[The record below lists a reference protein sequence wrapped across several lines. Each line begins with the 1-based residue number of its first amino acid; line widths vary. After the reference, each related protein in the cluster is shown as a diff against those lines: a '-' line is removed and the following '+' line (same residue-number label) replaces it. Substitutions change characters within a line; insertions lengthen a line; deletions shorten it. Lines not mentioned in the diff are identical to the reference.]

1 MEEINKE
8 QEESLAVKTKAV
20 LIERIL
26 FGVSLVL
33 ILLVMLFFINKK
45 EGFHCDEIFSYGS
58 SNSTY
63 SNVFYS
69 DWKIDPE
76 KVFFD
81 EYIMQGNI
89 FDIIGNVKKYYIDN
103 TEEKDRLIKEKADEQ
118 ENTWRTRKEAIDYM
132 QVTGNGD
139 AFNFSS
145 VYWNQISDVHPPL
158 FYLIVNTVSS
168 IFQNSSSKYIIFGIN
183 VVFFILTAYFMR
195 KILIEINKKELS
207 ILTVLLYGLS
217 IAGISTVVFL
227 RMYMMLTFF
236 TIVFLYLNIKIVKN
250 DYHIDKR
257 KIIELIL
264 TTVGGFLT
272 QYFFCFYALL
282 VVIIMGIIFLI
293 KKKYK
298 ELAKYVGIFAVS
310 AIIGILIFPM
320 SLYHMFFGERGV
332 GFFANELYGPRL
344 KAFAELILNNFGAN
358 NIIGIALIIL
368 SIFVVI
374 IVKKKEN
381 LPIFCLISI
390 PVVCYIMIIA
400 KIAPYV
406 ELRYIMNVL
415 PIATI
420 FVVMMVGS
428 MFDNRTYEIL
438 LVAAMVI
445 GLTGYGFITQ
455 KPSYLYEGYNKYLEV
470 AEEHRD
476 CDYVYVGYL
485 LFNHIQ
491 FLPEFMTYENTM
503 LMAQEDLWW
512 IKDDEELKNKDEF
525 ILGVEVTAANDE
537 QVLQTVLDYTGF
549 DKYEVLIEPGTVSE
563 INNKIYRIYK

>member
-1 MEEINKE
+1 MEDKNKE
-8 QEESLAVKTKAV
+8 QESLAIKTKAV
-20 LIERIL
+20 LVERIL

-33 ILLVMLFFINKK
+33 IILVMLFFINKK

-69 DWKIDPE
+69 NCKIDQE

-81 EYIMQGNI
+81 EYVILFNI
-89 FDIIGNVKKYYIDN
+89 FYIIGNEKKYYIDN
-103 TEEKDRLIKEKADEQ
+103 TDEKDRLIREKADEQ
-118 ENTWRTRKEAIDYM
+118 ENTWRTREEAIDYM

-139 AFNFSS
+139 AFNISS

-158 FYLIVNTVSS
+158 FYAIVNVVSS
-168 IFQNSSSKYIIFGIN
+168 VFQNNSSKYIIFGIN
-183 VVFFILTAYFMR
+183 VVFFLLTAYFMR
-195 KILIEINKKELS
+195 KILIEIDKKELS

-236 TIVFLYLNIKIVKN
+236 TVVFLYLNIKIVKN
-250 DYHIDKR
+250 DFHVDKR

-293 KKKYK
+293 RKRYK
-298 ELAKYVGIFAVS
+298 ELAKYVGIFVVS
-310 AIIGILIFPM
+310 AIIGLLIFPM

-344 KAFAELILNNFGAN
+344 KAFTELILNNFGAN
-358 NIIGIALIIL
+358 NIIGIALLIL

-415 PIATI
+415 PITTI

-470 AEEHRD
+470 AEEYKD

-491 FLPEFMTYENTM
+491 FLPEYMTYENTM

-512 IKDDEELKNKDEF
+512 IKDDEKLKNSDEF

-537 QVLQTVLDYTGF
+537 EVLKTVLEYTGF
-549 DKYEVLIEPGTVSE
+549 DKYEVLMEPGEVQD

>member
-1 MEEINKE
+1 MEDKNKE
-8 QEESLAVKTKAV
+8 QESLAIKTKSV

-26 FGVSLVL
+26 FVVAL
-33 ILLVMLFFINKK
+33 ILIILVMIYFINKK

-76 KVFFD
+76 KLFFD
-81 EYIMQGNI
+81 EYVMQGNI
-89 FDIIGNVKKYYIDN
+89 FDVIKNVKYYYIDN
-103 TEEKDRLIKEKADEQ
+103 TEEKERLIREKADEQ
-118 ENTWRTRKEAIDYM
+118 ENTWRTREEAIDYM

-158 FYLIVNTVSS
+158 FYTLVNAVSS
-168 IFQNSSSKYIIFGIN
+168 VIQNNSTKYIIFGIN
-183 VVFFILTAYFMR
+183 VVFFVLTAYFMR
-195 KILIEINKKELS
+195 KILIEIKKKELAV
-207 ILTVLLYGLS
+207 LAVLLYGLS
-217 IAGISTVVFL
+217 MAGISTVIFL
-227 RMYMMLTFF
+227 RMYMILTFF
-236 TIVFLYLNIKIVKN
+236 TVVFLYLNIRIINN

-257 KIIELIL
+257 KVVELIL

-282 VVIIMGIIFLI
+282 VVIIMSIIFLM

-298 ELAKYVGIFAVS
+298 ELLKYIVIFVVS

-332 GFFANELYGPRL
+332 GYFANEAYGPRL
-344 KAFAELILNNFGAN
+344 RAFAELILNNFGAN
-358 NIIGIALIIL
+358 NIIGIALLIL
-368 SIFVVI
+368 SVFVVI

-390 PVVCYIMIIA
+390 PIICYIMIIA

-428 MFDNRTYEIL
+428 MFDNRNYEIL
-438 LVAAMVI
+438 LVAVMIV
-445 GLTGYGFITQ
+445 GLSGYGFITQ

-470 AEEHRD
+470 AEEYKD

-491 FLPEFMTYENTM
+491 FLPEYMTYENTM

-512 IKDDEELKNKDEF
+512 IEDDEKLKNADEF

-537 QVLQTVLDYTGF
+537 EVLQTVLDYTGF
-549 DKYEVLIEPGTVSE
+549 DKYEVLIEPGEVQD

>member
-20 LIERIL
+20 IIERIL
-26 FGVSLVL
+26 FIVAL
-33 ILLVMLFFINKK
+33 ILIILVMTFFINKK

-58 SNSTY
+58 SNSNY
-63 SNVFYS
+63 SNTFYS
-69 DWKIDPE
+69 YWKIDPE
-76 KVFFD
+76 KLFFD

-103 TEEKDRLIKEKADEQ
+103 TEERDRLIKEKEDEQ
-118 ENTWRTRKEAIDYM
+118 VEKWRTREEAIDYM

-158 FYLIVNTVSS
+158 FYAIVNVVSS
-168 IFQNSSSKYIIFGIN
+168 VFQNNSSKYIIFGIN
-183 VVFFILTAYFMR
+183 VVFFLLTAYFMR
-195 KILIEINKKELS
+195 KILIEIDKKELS

-236 TIVFLYLNIKIVKN
+236 TVVFLYLNIKIVKN
-250 DYHIDKR
+250 DFHVDKR

-293 KKKYK
+293 RKKYK
-298 ELAKYVGIFAVS
+298 ELAKYAGIFITS
-310 AIIGILIFPM
+310 AIIGLLIFPM

-332 GFFANELYGPRL
+332 GFFANADYLMRL
-344 KAFAELILNNFGAN
+344 KTFTELILNNFGAN
-358 NIIGIALIIL
+358 NIIGIALLIL

-374 IVKKKEN
+374 IIKRKEN

-400 KIAPYV
+400 QIAPYT

-415 PIATI
+415 PITTI

-445 GLTGYGFITQ
+445 GLTGYGFLTQ
-455 KPSYLYEGYNKYLEV
+455 KPIGLYEGYNDYLEV
-470 AEEHRD
+470 AEENKD
-476 CDYVYVGYL
+476 LDLVYVGYSF
-485 LFNHIQ
+485 FNHIQ
-491 FLPEFMTYENTM
+491 FLPEYMIYDKCLLMSQSDLYWLEN
-503 LMAQEDLWW
+503 
-512 IKDDEELKNKDEF
+512 DEELKDKDEF
-525 ILGVEVTAANDE
+525 ILSVEVTSANDE
-537 QVLQTVLDYTGF
+537 EVLKTVLEYTGF
-549 DKYEVLIEPGTVSE
+549 DKYEVLMEPGGVQD

>member
-1 MEEINKE
+1 
-8 QEESLAVKTKAV
+8 
-20 LIERIL
+20 
-26 FGVSLVL
+26 
-33 ILLVMLFFINKK
+33 
-45 EGFHCDEIFSYGS
+45 
-58 SNSTY
+58 
-63 SNVFYS
+63 
-69 DWKIDPE
+69 
-76 KVFFD
+76 
-81 EYIMQGNI
+81 MQGNI

-103 TEEKDRLIKEKADEQ
+103 TDEKDRLIREKADEQ
-118 ENTWRTRKEAIDYM
+118 ENTWRTREEAIDYM

-139 AFNFSS
+139 AFNISS

-158 FYLIVNTVSS
+158 FYAIVNVVSS
-168 IFQNSSSKYIIFGIN
+168 VFQNNSSKYIIFGIN
-183 VVFFILTAYFMR
+183 VVFFLLTAYFMR
-195 KILIEINKKELS
+195 KILIEIDKKELS

-236 TIVFLYLNIKIVKN
+236 TVVFLYLNIKIVKN
-250 DYHIDKR
+250 DFHVDKR

-293 KKKYK
+293 RKKYK
-298 ELAKYVGIFAVS
+298 ELAKYVGIFVVS
-310 AIIGILIFPM
+310 AIIGLLIFPM

-344 KAFAELILNNFGAN
+344 KAFTELILNNFGAN
-358 NIIGIALIIL
+358 NIIGIALLIL

-415 PIATI
+415 PITTI

-470 AEEHRD
+470 AEEYKD

-491 FLPEFMTYENTM
+491 FLPEYMTYENTM

-512 IKDDEELKNKDEF
+512 IKDDEKLKNSDEF

-537 QVLQTVLDYTGF
+537 EVLKTVLEYTGF
-549 DKYEVLIEPGTVSE
+549 DKYEVLMEPGEVQD